1 MRQRVMLIV
10 ITCVICILSVGACR
24 REIPPEP
31 VDNTVDTSEMELMY
45 TTAYCLHGITASGG
59 QTRPGIAACNIHLG
73 DVALVYTTDGVFL
86 GAYEITDTGI
96 TDGLTS
102 GRVLDVWRANKT
114 HAKGWMKLTDGRV
127 YVQWIEGDG

>member
-1 MRQRVMLIV
+1 MRQRLMLIV
-10 ITCVICILSVGACR
+10 ITCVICVLSVGACR
-24 REIPPEP
+24 REPIPHN
-31 VDNTVDTSEMELMY
+31 NTVDTSGMELMY

-59 QTRPGIAACNIHLG
+59 HTRPGIAACNTHLG
-73 DVALVYTTDGVFL
+73 DVALVYTTEGVFL
-86 GAYEITDTGI
+86 GAYEITDTGA

-127 YVQWIEGDG
+127 YVQWIKGDG

>member
-1 MRQRVMLIV
+1 
-10 ITCVICILSVGACR
+10 
-24 REIPPEP
+24 
-31 VDNTVDTSEMELMY
+31 MELMY

-59 QTRPGIAACNIHLG
+59 HTRPGIAACNTHLG
-73 DVALVYTTDGVFL
+73 DVALVYTTEGVFL
-86 GAYEITDTGI
+86 GAYEITDTGA

-127 YVQWIEGDG
+127 YVQWIKGDG